1 MPRQKSTHKAQS
13 IKTKSLLSGI
23 RVLEWTVYQQGP
35 ITGVMLGD
43 LGAEVIKIEQP
54 RIGDPGRAVRA
65 IRGKSLP
72 KLAGDRNAF
81 FETMNRNKKSI
92 TVDMAKQNGKEVI
105 YKLVTKSDI
114 FITNLRKN
122 VVGKSGMGYET
133 LCYHNPSLIYAT
145 GNGFG
150 FEGHDADKP
159 AFDPVAQA
167 RSGFMFSV
175 GEPNMPPLIGPSG
188 LADQAGGSFLAYGIL
203 AALLHRER
211 TGEGQMVTSSLL
223 SSMLWL
229 QDLELSYTLLYG
241 QEFQVPRVDRRKA
254 LNPLSNSYQ
263 CADGN
268 WFHFCMLQ
276 SQRFWHDFCTALG
289 IQEIEEA
296 PKFNSP
302 EKRAEHREELIAILD
317 RVFASKSRGQWTDI
331 FDNYGDFNYSS
342 VNTVA
347 DATKDPQ
354 IIANEYITQL
364 DHSTLGRI
372 NVVASPV
379 SLSRTEVKPRS
390 PAPEFGQHTEEVLI
404 EIGGYTWE
412 DINRLREEEII

>member
-1 MPRQKSTHKAQS
+1 
-13 IKTKSLLSGI
+13 
-23 RVLEWTVYQQGP
+23 
-35 ITGVMLGD
+35 
-43 LGAEVIKIEQP
+43 
-54 RIGDPGRAVRA
+54 
-65 IRGKSLP
+65 
-72 KLAGDRNAF
+72 
-81 FETMNRNKKSI
+81 
-92 TVDMAKQNGKEVI
+92 
-105 YKLVTKSDI
+105 
-114 FITNLRKN
+114 
-122 VVGKSGMGYET
+122 
-133 LCYHNPSLIYAT
+133 
-145 GNGFG
+145 
-150 FEGHDADKP
+150 
-159 AFDPVAQA
+159 
-167 RSGFMFSV
+167 
-175 GEPNMPPLIGPSG
+175 
-188 LADQAGGSFLAYGIL
+188 
-203 AALLHRER
+203 
-211 TGEGQMVTSSLL
+211 
-223 SSMLWL
+223 
-229 QDLELSYTLLYG
+229 
-241 QEFQVPRVDRRKA
+241 
-254 LNPLSNSYQ
+254 
-263 CADGN
+263 
-268 WFHFCMLQ
+268 MLQ